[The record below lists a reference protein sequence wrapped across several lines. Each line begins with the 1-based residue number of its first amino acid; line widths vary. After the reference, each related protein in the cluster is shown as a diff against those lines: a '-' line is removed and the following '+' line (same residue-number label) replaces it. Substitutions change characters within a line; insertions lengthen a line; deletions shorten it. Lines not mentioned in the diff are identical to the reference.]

1 MKRIKCILL
10 FCFISGAL
18 FSQVDS
24 ITFANNNII
33 VGEIKGMNQ
42 GVLTIETDYSDDDF
56 TIEWDEIKSIST
68 ITSFLITISDG
79 RRYNGNIH
87 SIENNEIKIITL
99 DGRSTIVSPEE
110 IVFMESV
117 DKDFWSKMN
126 ASIDF
131 GWDLTKANNLR
142 QASLR
147 SNIGYKAERWSISTY
162 YNAFSSNQD
171 SVSKVSRDDAGIG
184 FRYYFQRKW
193 FGGLSTSFFSNT
205 EQKLILRSNGQIG
218 AGTYLIQTNA
228 AYWNI
233 SAGASFNSERYEHSG
248 DDRQSLEGFF
258 ATELNL
264 FDTGDLSL
272 RTKIALYP
280 SITESG
286 RWRSDL
292 NFDVKYDLPKDFYVK
307 LGITFNYDNRPVQG
321 ASESDYVFATGF
333 GWEL

>member
-1 MKRIKCILL
+1 
-10 FCFISGAL
+10 
-18 FSQVDS
+18 V
-24 ITFANNNII
+24 II
-33 VGEIKGMNQ
+33 GEIKGMNQ
-42 GVLTIETDYSDDDF
+42 GVLSIETDYSDDDF
-56 TIEWDEIKSIST
+56 TIEWKKVKSIST
-68 ITSFLITISDG
+68 QTYFLITLTDG
-79 RRYNGNIH
+79 VRYNGQIN
-87 SIENNEIKIITL
+87 STKDNQIEIITFE
-99 DGRSTIVSPEE
+99 DGVITVLPHE

-131 GWDLTKANNLR
+131 GWDLTKANSLR

-147 SNIGYKAERWSISTY
+147 SNIGYKAERWSVNTY

-205 EQKLILRSNGQIG
+205 EQKLILRSNGKIG
-218 AGTYLIQTNA
+218 AGAHLIQTNA
-228 AYWNI
+228 AFWNI
-233 SAGASFNSERYEHSG
+233 SGGASFNSERYEHSG
-248 DDRQSLEGFF
+248 DDRQSLEGFVD
-258 ATELNL
+258 TELNL

-272 RTKIALYP
+272 RTKISLYP
-280 SITESG
+280 GITESG
-286 RWRSDL
+286 RWRSDF
-292 NFDVKYDLPKDFYVK
+292 NFDVKYDLPKDFYIK

>member
-1 MKRIKCILL
+1 MKRIKFSL
-10 FCFISGAL
+10 FLCLITGAICA
-18 FSQVDS
+18 QQDTV
-24 ITFANNNII
+24 TFANGNII
-33 VGEIKGMNQ
+33 LGEIKSMNQ
-42 GVLTIETDYSDDDF
+42 SVLTIETDYSDDDF
-56 TIEWDEIKSIST
+56 TIEWDDIKFIST
-68 ITSFLITISDG
+68 TTSFLITISDG

-87 SIENNEIKIITL
+87 SSGNDEIKIITL
-99 DGRSTIVSPEE
+99 EGRTTTVSPDE

-117 DKDFWSKMN
+117 DKNFWSKMN

-147 SNIGYKAERWSISTY
+147 SNIGYKAERWSVNTF

-205 EQKLILRSNGQIG
+205 EQKLLLRTNAKLG
-218 AGTYLIQTNA
+218 AGTYLIQTNS

-233 SAGASFNSERYEHSG
+233 ASGASYNRERYEHSA
-248 DDRQSLEGFF
+248 DDRQSLEGFVE
-258 ATELNL
+258 TELNL
-264 FDTGDLSL
+264 FDTGDLNL

-280 SITESG
+280 GITESG
-286 RWRSDL
+286 RWRSDF
-292 NFDVKYDLPKDFYVK
+292 NFDIKYDLPKDFYVK
-307 LGITFNYDNRPVQG
+307 LGITFNYDNRPVQE